1 VVLAGAL
8 KMQDWKTL
16 HQREQENTRHHTAM
30 VENAGLENA
39 GVTKYVFQVGLS
51 RLETKQQ

>member
-1 VVLAGAL
+1 
-8 KMQDWKTL
+8 MQDWKTL